1 MSRGFSPWRDL
12 PALLW
17 LLAIPV
23 VAFAHPVIPEPRWLL
38 LHLLLLGA
46 VTHSIVVWS
55 QHFTDTLLH
64 VPSARQSRLLVLL
77 NLGALAVMVGT
88 QAAHWPIT
96 LVGAIAVAGAVVWHA
111 GRLVRQLRRALPAR
125 FAGVVRYYVAAAA
138 LLPVGATL
146 GVLLARGLADPWHGR
161 VLLAHVA
168 VNLLGWVGLTLTG
181 TVVTLW
187 PTMLRTRLGTGSDAA
202 LRRALPVLLVGV
214 GVVVVGCLLGR
225 WQLAAAGLAAYVAGA
240 VLVGLPLL
248 EAARRKPP
256 ASHPTWSL
264 GAGLLWLLGCLV
276 AWTAILALGGDADLV
291 HERFSA
297 LVPYLA
303 AGFVAQVLLGALG
316 HLVPMALGGG
326 GQAVRAAGAVLDRGG
341 AFRIAAVNLGLVV
354 CLLPAPSAVRVACSL
369 VVLLALAAELPLLVL
384 AIRASHRARRDGDG
398 PPVPEPAEAPMRRR
412 RALGSAV
419 AGTAVVVL
427 AVAAGVAVDPVA
439 LSTGRVASAADGVV
453 PTGHTTTV
461 RVEAADMRF
470 TPDEI
475 EVPAGDRL
483 VIEVVNTDTDVHDLV
498 LETGADS
505 GRLAAGETARVDV
518 GVVGRDLDG
527 WCSVVGHR
535 QMGMTLTVRVT
546 GAGPADASGDG
557 MTGHDM
563 SDMSGHDMSGDQTDQ
578 TDRGGDDAAY
588 DPMAEPEP
596 GFRARD
602 PELPPLRGQGPQT
615 HRLTLTVSEVE
626 REVAPG
632 VTQRLW
638 TYNGSAPGPVL
649 HGRVGDRF
657 VLTLVNDGTI
667 GHSIDFHAGALAP
680 DRPMRTIAPGES
692 LTYRFT
698 AERAGIWMYHCS
710 TMPMSVH
717 IANGMYGAVVIEPRD
732 LGPVDRSFLLVQGE
746 NYYGPQRG
754 TVDADKV
761 LAEEPDAVVFN
772 GYANQYDHDPLRV
785 AAGDRVRIWVLDAGP
800 NRATSFHVVGGQFS
814 TTWAE
819 GAYLLRDGGPTGV
832 GGAQALALAPAQGG
846 FVELELPEPG
856 HYSFVSHLMVD
867 AERGA
872 HGIIE
877 VAEGR

>member
-1 MSRGFSPWRDL
+1 MTRGFSPWRDL
-12 PALLW
+12 PAMVW

-23 VAFAHPVIPEPRWLL
+23 VAFAHPVVPEPRWLL

-46 VTHSIVVWS
+46 ATHSIVVWS
-55 QHFTDTLLH
+55 QHFADTLLH
-64 VPSARQSRLLVLL
+64 VPSAPRPALLAAL
-77 NLGALAVMVGT
+77 NLGALAVMAGT
-88 QAAHWPIT
+88 QAARWPVT
-96 LVGAIAVAGAVVWHA
+96 LAGAGAVAGAALWHA
-111 GRLVRQLRRALPAR
+111 GRLGRQLHRALPAR
-125 FAGVVRYYVAAAA
+125 FAGVVRFYVAAAG
-138 LLPVGATL
+138 LLPVGAAL
-146 GVLLARGLADPWHGR
+146 GVLLARGLGDPWHGR

-168 VNLLGWVGLTLTG
+168 VNLLGWVGLTVLG

-187 PTMLRTRLGTGSDAA
+187 PTVLRTRLGAGSD
-202 LRRALPVLLVGV
+202 LVVRRALPVLLAGV
-214 GVVVVGCLLGR
+214 GLAAVGCLLGEWR
-225 WQLAAAGLAAYVAGA
+225 LAAAGLVAYVAGA
-240 VLVGLPLL
+240 VLVGRPLI
-248 EAARRKPP
+248 EVARRKPP
-256 ASHPTWSL
+256 AGHPAWSL
-264 GAGLLWLLGCLV
+264 GAGLVWLAGCLV
-276 AWTAILALGGDADLV
+276 AWAGVLALGGDAEAV
-291 HERFSA
+291 HGRFAA

-384 AIRASHRARRDGDG
+384 AIRASRRARRTGGG
-398 PPVPEPAEAPMRRR
+398 PPLPVASDGPMRRR

-427 AVAAGVAVDPVA
+427 AVAAGVAVDPLA
-439 LSTGRVASAADGVV
+439 LGTGRVASAAGGVAA
-453 PTGHTTTV
+453 TGHTTTA

-470 TPDEI
+470 TPSEI

-505 GRLAAGETARVDV
+505 GRLSPGETARVDV

-535 QMGMTLTVRVT
+535 QMGMTLTVQVT
-546 GAGPADASGDG
+546 GAAEAEGADSA
-557 MTGHDM
+557 
-563 SDMSGHDMSGDQTDQ
+563 MSGHDLSGD
-578 TDRGGDDAAY
+578 RVDDATY
-588 DPMAEPEP
+588 DPRAEPEP

-602 PELPPLRGQGPQT
+602 PELPPLRDGGPRT
-615 HRLTLTVSEVE
+615 HRLTLTVGEVE

-638 TYNGSAPGPVL
+638 TYEGSAPGPVL

-657 VLTLVNDGTI
+657 VVTLVNDGTI

-732 LGPVDRSFLLVQGE
+732 LAPVDRSFLLVQGE
-746 NYYGPQRG
+746 GYYGPPGG

-761 LAEEPDAVVFN
+761 AAEEPDAVVFN
-772 GYANQYDHDPLRV
+772 GYADQYDHDPLRV

-819 GAYLLRDGGPTGV
+819 GAYLLRDGGPTGDD
-832 GGAQALALAPAQGG
+832 GAQALALAPAQGG
-846 FVELELPEPG
+846 FVELELADPG
-856 HYSFVSHLMVD
+856 HYPFVSHVMVD

-872 HGIIE
+872 HGVIE
-877 VAEGR
+877 VTARR

>member
-23 VAFAHPVIPEPRWLL
+23 VAFAHPVVPEPRWLL

-46 VTHSIVVWS
+46 ATHSIVVWS
-55 QHFTDTLLH
+55 QHFAETLLH
-64 VPSARQSRLLVLL
+64 VPASSQSWLLAVLD
-77 NLGALAVMVGT
+77 LGALAVMVGT
-88 QAAHWPIT
+88 QTAHWPTT
-96 LVGAIAVAGAVVWHA
+96 LVGASAVAGAVLWHA
-111 GRLVRQLRRALPAR
+111 ARLARQLRRALPAR
-125 FAGVVRYYVAAAA
+125 FAGVVRFYVAAAA

-146 GVLLARGLADPWHGR
+146 GVLLARGLSDPWHGR
-161 VLLAHVA
+161 LLLAHVT
-168 VNLLGWVGLTLTG
+168 VNLLGWIGLTVAG

-187 PTMLRTRLGTGSDAA
+187 PTMLRTRLGAGSEAA
-202 LRRALPVLLVGV
+202 LRRALPVLLAGL
-214 GVVVVGCLLGR
+214 GLAVVGCLLGR
-225 WQLAAAGLAAYVAGA
+225 WQLAAVGLATYVAGA
-240 VLVGLPLL
+240 VLLGRPLL

-256 ASHPTWSL
+256 VGHPAWSL
-264 GAGLLWLLGCLV
+264 GAGLVWLLGCLI
-276 AWTAILALGGDADLV
+276 AWTAILALGGGAELV

-354 CLLPAPSAVRVACSL
+354 CLLPAPSAVRVVCSL

-384 AIRASHRARRDGDG
+384 AIRASHRARRTGDG
-398 PPVPEPAEAPMRRR
+398 PPLPEPAEAALRRR
-412 RALGSAV
+412 RALGSAI
-419 AGTAVVVL
+419 AGTAAVVL
-427 AVAAGVAVDPVA
+427 AVAAGVAVDPAA
-439 LSTGRVASAADGVV
+439 LDTGRVASADDGVV
-453 PTGHTTTV
+453 ATGHTTTV

-470 TPDEI
+470 TPSEI

-483 VIEVVNTDTDVHDLV
+483 VIEVVNTDAHVHDLV

-505 GRLAAGETARVDV
+505 GRLSPGESARVDV

-535 QMGMTLTVRVT
+535 QLGMTLTVRVA
-546 GAGPADASGDG
+546 GAGSA
-557 MTGHDM
+557 GHDM
-563 SDMSGHDMSGDQTDQ
+563 PGHEMPGHDMSGDPGATYEP
-578 TDRGGDDAAY
+578 G
-588 DPMAEPEP
+588 AEPEP

-602 PELPPLRGQGPQT
+602 PELPPLRGEGPRT
-615 HRLTLTVSEVE
+615 HRLTLTVGEVE

-638 TYNGSAPGPVL
+638 TYDGRAPGPVL

-657 VLTLVNDGTI
+657 VVTLVNDGTI

-698 AERAGIWMYHCS
+698 AARAGIWMYHCS
-710 TMPMSVH
+710 TMPMSAH

-732 LGPVDRSFLLVQGE
+732 LAPVDRSFLLVQGE
-746 NYYGPQRG
+746 YYYGPPGG
-754 TVDADKV
+754 TVDVDKV
-761 LAEEPDAVVFN
+761 ADEEPDAVVFN

-800 NRATSFHVVGGQFS
+800 NRASSFHVVGGQFS

-819 GAYLLRDGGPTGV
+819 GAYLLRDGGPSGE
-832 GGAQALALAPAQGG
+832 GGAQTLALAPAQGG

-856 HYSFVSHLMVD
+856 HYPFVSHVMVD

-872 HGIIE
+872 HGVIE
-877 VAEGR
+877 VTGDR